1 MGLLDRVKSI
11 LLSPKTEWEVIAGE
25 KPDPGQI
32 IIGYVLPLALIPAI
46 ATIIGMGIVG
56 MGPFAS
62 VSYGIAMGVVS
73 FITSLVGVYIT
84 ALVVDVLA
92 PTFGSE
98 KDFGRSLQLV
108 AYSWTPA
115 WVAGILSI
123 IPALGVLGTIAGLYG
138 IYLMYLGL
146 PPIKKTPKD
155 KQVVYLIVSFVVLIV
170 VYMVIGAIL
179 GAIVLGIFGVGMM
192 GLQGMQG

>member
-25 KPDPGQI
+25 EPNPGQI
-32 IIGYVLPLALIPAI
+32 IVGYVLPLALIPAI
-46 ATIIGMGIVG
+46 ATVIGMGFVG
-56 MGPFAS
+56 MGPFS
-62 VSYGIAMGVVS
+62 SLSYGIAMGVVS
-73 FITSLVGVYIT
+73 FVTSLVGVYVT

-98 KDFGRSLQLV
+98 KNFGRSLQLV
-108 AYSWTPA
+108 VYSWTPA

-123 IPALGVLGTIAGLYG
+123 IPALGWLGMVAGLYG

-146 PPIKKTPKD
+146 PPIKKTPQD
-155 KQVVYLIVSFVVLIV
+155 KQVVYLIVSFVVLMIV
-170 VYMVIGAIL
+170 YFVLAAIL
-179 GAIVLGIFGVGMM
+179 GGIVLGIFGLGMM
-192 GLQGMQG
+192 TMQG

>member
-25 KPDPGQI
+25 EPNPGQI
-32 IIGYVLPLALIPAI
+32 IMGYVLPLALIPAV

-56 MGPFAS
+56 MGPFS
-62 VSYGIAMGVVS
+62 SFSYGIAMGVVS
-73 FITSLVGVYIT
+73 VVTSLVGVYIT
-84 ALVVDVLA
+84 ALVVDLLA

-115 WVAGILSI
+115 WVAGILQI
-123 IPALGVLGTIAGLYG
+123 VPVLGTLAMLAGFYG

-146 PPIKKTPKD
+146 PPIKKTPQD
-155 KQVVYLIVSFVVLIV
+155 KQVVYLVVSFVVLVV
-170 VYMVIGAIL
+170 VYMVIAFVL
-179 GAIVLGIFGVGMM
+179 GGIVMGIFGLGMM
-192 GLQGMQG
+192 QMQG

>member
-1 MGLLDRVKSI
+1 MGLLDRVKNI

-25 KPDPGQI
+25 QPNTGQI
-32 IIGYVLPLALIPAI
+32 IVGYVLPLALIPAV
-46 ATIIGMGIVG
+46 ATIIGMGLVG
-56 MGPFAS
+56 MGPLSSFT
-62 VSYGIAMGVVS
+62 YGIAMGLVS
-73 FITSLVGVYIT
+73 FVTSLVGVYLT

-92 PTFGSE
+92 QNFGSE

-123 IPALGVLGTIAGLYG
+123 IPALGAAIGWLLSLYG

-155 KQVVYLIVSFVVLIV
+155 KQIVYLIVAFVVLIII
-170 VYMVIGAIL
+170 YMIL
-179 GAIVLGIFGVGMM
+179 GLFLGMIFMGIFGLSMFTMAG
-192 GLQGMQG
+192 

>member
-1 MGLLDRVKSI
+1 MGLLDRVKNI

-25 KPDPGQI
+25 QPNTGQI
-32 IIGYVLPLALIPAI
+32 IVGYVLPLALIPAV
-46 ATIIGMGIVG
+46 ATIIGMGLVG
-56 MGPFAS
+56 TGPFTS
-62 VSYGIAMGVVS
+62 FTYGIAMGLVS
-73 FITSLVGVYIT
+73 FVTSLVGVYLT

-92 PTFGSE
+92 QNFGSE

-123 IPALGVLGTIAGLYG
+123 IPALGAAIGWLLSLYG

-155 KQVVYLIVSFVVLIV
+155 KQIVYLIVAFVVLIII
-170 VYMVIGAIL
+170 YMIL
-179 GAIVLGIFGVGMM
+179 GLFLGMIFMGIFGLSMFTMAG
-192 GLQGMQG
+192 

>member
-25 KPDPGQI
+25 EPNPGQI
-32 IIGYVLPLALIPAI
+32 IVGYVLPLALIPAV
-46 ATIIGMGIVG
+46 ATVIGMGIVG
-56 MGPFAS
+56 MGPFS
-62 VSYGIAMGVVS
+62 SITYGIAMGVAS
-73 FITSLVGVYIT
+73 FVTSLIAVYLT
-84 ALVVDVLA
+84 AFVVDILA
-92 PTFGSE
+92 PNFGSE

-123 IPALGVLGTIAGLYG
+123 IPALAWLGMIAGFYG

-146 PPIKKTPKD
+146 PPIKKTPQD
-155 KQVVYLIVSFVVLIV
+155 
-170 VYMVIGAIL
+170 
-179 GAIVLGIFGVGMM
+179 
-192 GLQGMQG
+192 

>member
-1 MGLLDRVKSI
+1 MGLLDRVKNI

-25 KPDPGQI
+25 QPNTGQI
-32 IIGYVLPLALIPAI
+32 IVGYVLPLALIPAV
-46 ATIIGMGIVG
+46 ATIIGMGLVG
-56 MGPFAS
+56 TGPFTS
-62 VSYGIAMGVVS
+62 FTYGIAMGLVS
-73 FITSLVGVYIT
+73 FVTSLEGVYLT

-92 PTFGSE
+92 QNFGSE

-123 IPALGVLGTIAGLYG
+123 IPVLGTIGGLLGLYG

-155 KQVVYLIVSFVVLIV
+155 KQIVYLIVAFVVLIII
-170 VYMVIGAIL
+170 YMIL
-179 GAIVLGIFGVGMM
+179 GAFLSLIFLGIFGLSMM
-192 GLQGMQG
+192 TMAG

>member
-25 KPDPGQI
+25 QPNTGQI
-32 IIGYVLPLALIPAI
+32 IMGYVLPLALIPAV
-46 ATIIGMGIVG
+46 ATIIGMGVVG
-56 MGPFAS
+56 TGPLTSFTL
-62 VSYGIAMGVVS
+62 GIAMGLVTFV
-73 FITSLVGVYIT
+73 TSLVGVYLT

-92 PTFGSE
+92 PNFGSE

-115 WVAGILSI
+115 WVGGILSI
-123 IPALGVLGTIAGLYG
+123 IPPLGTIGVLLGLYG

-146 PPIKKTPKD
+146 PPIKKTPND
-155 KQVVYLIVSFVVLIV
+155 KQVVYLIVAFVVLIII
-170 VYMVIGAIL
+170 YMIL
-179 GAIVLGIFGVGMM
+179 GLFLSMIFMGIFGLSMM
-192 GLQGMQG
+192 TMAG